1 MALGLVNNV
10 AALNAQSN
18 LTRTNNALTK
28 SLERLSSGLK
38 VNRGADGPA
47 ALVIS
52 EQQRAQIAGLRT
64 AIDNTNKATSLAQTA
79 EGALNEV
86 NALLTKIRSL
96 ALDSANTGVNDA
108 NALAANQA
116 EIKNALATITNI
128 ANTTK
133 FGTKYLLNGDGGV
146 TASIVGLNNSNLG
159 QLRAGIGATEG
170 LYTVRV
176 GGASGGTITS
186 SANAADDA
194 AAAGIVTISGGGLAG
209 SGVSVDVSSISTV
222 AAAVTAIQAALDV
235 KAGAGAFTVTGSNG
249 SPIVI
254 TSNISATAITLAGD
268 TAHAR
273 TLVGLGSG
281 SETGTAGAALSNA
294 NVTNGIA
301 TGGRAASNAV
311 MGGGTLASAGTLTI
325 SGGGLTQNLVV
336 ALAAG
341 DNASDVVEKVQ
352 AALNNAG
359 AIGGGAGRFIVTGSA
374 GNNLVI
380 QSNVL
385 GSSAITIQ
393 ANSAATTA
401 LTGVSNASA
410 DTGASGNA
418 LAVFVTDPNAT
429 VSQANVSTTGF
440 RNVVTSG
447 GSTGL
452 SFNVGVSSGRAT
464 SGINTL
470 NVVDNSLTF
479 QIGANAGETVQLS
492 IAKVTADA
500 LGTGVNGLLTSAT
513 NLNEIDVTTAE
524 GAQDAIRIIDQA
536 ISDVSNIR
544 GDLGAFQANTLE
556 TNANNLRA
564 TLENTVSAE
573 SVIRDTDFAAE
584 IAIFTR
590 NQTLLQA
597 GATVLGN
604 ANQIPQLIASLLR
617 S

>member
-18 LTRTNNALTK
+18 LMRTNNALSK

-38 VNRGADGPA
+38 VNRGSDGPA

-96 ALDSANTGVNDA
+96 ALDSANSGVNDA

-116 EIKNALATITNI
+116 EINNALKTITNI

-159 QLRAGIGATEG
+159 QVRAGIGATEG

-186 SANAADDA
+186 SAAAADDA
-194 AAAGIVTISGGGLAG
+194 AAAGVVTISGGGLAAA
-209 SGVSVDVSSISTV
+209 VSVDVSSISTV
-222 AAAVTAIQAALDV
+222 SAAVTAIQNALDV
-235 KAGAGAFTVTGSNG
+235 KAGAGNFVVTGSAGTN
-249 SPIVI
+249 IVI
-254 TSNISATAITLAGD
+254 TSKISATAITLAGS
-268 TAHAR
+268 TTHAQ
-273 TLVGLGSG
+273 TLVGLGG
-281 SETGTAGAALSNA
+281 ASETGTAGAALSNT
-294 NVTNGIA
+294 NVTNGNA
-301 TGGRAASNAV
+301 TGGRGASNDL
-311 MGGGTLASAGTLTI
+311 MGGGTLSAAGTLTI

-359 AIGGGAGRFIVTGSA
+359 AIGGGVGRFTVTGSA

-393 ANSAATTA
+393 ADSAGTTT
-401 LTGVSNASA
+401 LTGVSNSSA

-429 VSQANVSTTGF
+429 VSLANVSTTGF
-440 RNVVTSG
+440 RNQVTSG

-452 SFNVGVSSGRAT
+452 SFNVGVSNGKAT
-464 SGINTL
+464 SGSNTL

-492 IAKVTADA
+492 IAKATADS

-513 NLNEIDVTTAE
+513 NLSEIDVTTAA

-584 IAIFTR
+584 IANFTK

>member
-18 LTRTNNALTK
+18 LMRTNNALSK

-38 VNRGADGPA
+38 INRGSDGPA

-96 ALDSANTGVNDA
+96 ALDSANSGVNDA

-116 EIKNALATITNI
+116 EINNALKTITNI

-159 QLRAGIGATEG
+159 QVRAGIGATEG

-186 SANAADDA
+186 SAAAADDA
-194 AAAGIVTISGGGLAG
+194 AAAGVVTISGGGLAAA
-209 SGVSVDVSSISTV
+209 VSVDVSSISTV
-222 AAAVTAIQAALDV
+222 SAAVTAIQNALDV
-235 KAGAGAFTVTGSNG
+235 KAGAGNFVVTGSAGTN
-249 SPIVI
+249 IVI
-254 TSNISATAITLAGD
+254 TSKISATAITLAGS
-268 TAHAR
+268 TTHAE
-273 TLVGLGSG
+273 TLVGVSG
-281 SETGTAGAALSNA
+281 TETGTAGAALSNS
-294 NVTNGIA
+294 NVTNGNA
-301 TGGRAASNAV
+301 TGGRAASNVV
-311 MGGGTLASAGTLTI
+311 MGGGTLSAAGTLTI

-359 AIGGGAGRFIVTGSA
+359 AIGGGVGRFTVTGSA

-393 ANSAATTA
+393 ADSAGTTT
-401 LTGVSNASA
+401 LTGVSNSSA

-429 VSQANVSTTGF
+429 VSQANVSTTGL
-440 RNVVTSG
+440 RNEVTSG

-452 SFNVGVSSGRAT
+452 SFNVGVSNGKAT
-464 SGINTL
+464 SGSNTL

-492 IAKVTADA
+492 IAKATADS

-513 NLNEIDVTTAE
+513 NLSEIDVTTAD

-584 IAIFTR
+584 IANFTK

>member
-18 LTRTNNALTK
+18 LMRTNNALSK

-38 VNRGADGPA
+38 INRGSDGPA

-96 ALDSANTGVNDA
+96 ALDSANSGVNDA

-116 EIKNALATITNI
+116 EINNALKTITNI

-159 QLRAGIGATEG
+159 QVRAGIGATEG

-186 SANAADDA
+186 SAAAADDA
-194 AAAGIVTISGGGLAG
+194 AAAGVVTISGGGLAAA
-209 SGVSVDVSSISTV
+209 VSVDVSSISTV
-222 AAAVTAIQAALDV
+222 SAAVTAIQNALDV
-235 KAGAGAFTVTGSNG
+235 KAGAGNFVVTGSAGTN
-249 SPIVI
+249 IVI
-254 TSNISATAITLAGD
+254 TSKISATAITLAGS
-268 TAHAR
+268 TTHAE
-273 TLVGLGSG
+273 TLVGVSG
-281 SETGTAGAALSNA
+281 TETGTAGAALSNT
-294 NVTNGIA
+294 NVTNGNA
-301 TGGRAASNAV
+301 TGGRAASNVV
-311 MGGGTLASAGTLTI
+311 MGGGTLSAAGTLTI

-359 AIGGGAGRFIVTGSA
+359 AIGGGVGRFTVTGSA

-393 ANSAATTA
+393 ADSAGTTT
-401 LTGVSNASA
+401 LTGVSNSSA

-429 VSQANVSTTGF
+429 VSQANVSTTGL
-440 RNVVTSG
+440 RNEVTSG

-452 SFNVGVSSGRAT
+452 SFNVGVSNGKAT
-464 SGINTL
+464 SGSNTL

-492 IAKVTADA
+492 IAKATADS

-513 NLNEIDVTTAE
+513 NLSEIDVTTAD

-584 IAIFTR
+584 IANFTK

>member
-18 LTRTNNALTK
+18 LMRTNNALSK

-38 VNRGADGPA
+38 INRGSDGPA

-96 ALDSANTGVNDA
+96 ALDSANSGVNDA

-116 EIKNALATITNI
+116 EINNALKTITNI

-159 QLRAGIGATEG
+159 QVRAGIGATEG

-186 SANAADDA
+186 SAAAADDA
-194 AAAGIVTISGGGLAG
+194 AAAGVVTISGGGLAAA
-209 SGVSVDVSSISTV
+209 VSVDVSSISTV
-222 AAAVTAIQAALDV
+222 SAAVTAIQNALDV
-235 KAGAGAFTVTGSNG
+235 KAGAGNFVVTGSAGTN
-249 SPIVI
+249 IVI
-254 TSNISATAITLAGD
+254 TSKISATAITLAGS
-268 TAHAR
+268 TTHAE
-273 TLVGLGSG
+273 TLVGVSG
-281 SETGTAGAALSNA
+281 TETGTAGAALSNT
-294 NVTNGIA
+294 NVTNGNA
-301 TGGRAASNAV
+301 TGGRGASNDL
-311 MGGGTLASAGTLTI
+311 MGGGTLSAAGTLTI

-359 AIGGGAGRFIVTGSA
+359 AIGGGVGRFTVTGSA

-393 ANSAATTA
+393 ADSAGTTT
-401 LTGVSNASA
+401 LTGVSNSSA

-429 VSQANVSTTGF
+429 VSQANVSTTGL
-440 RNVVTSG
+440 RNEVTSG

-452 SFNVGVSSGRAT
+452 SFNVGVSNGKAT
-464 SGINTL
+464 SGSNTL

-492 IAKVTADA
+492 IAKATADS

-513 NLNEIDVTTAE
+513 NLSEIDVTTAD

-584 IAIFTR
+584 IANFTK

>member
-10 AALNAQSN
+10 AALNAQNN
-18 LTRTNNALTK
+18 LTRTNNALSK

-38 VNRGADGPA
+38 INKGADGPA

-86 NALLTKIRSL
+86 NALLTKIRGL

-116 EIKNALATITNI
+116 EIDNALATITNI

-133 FGTKYLLNGDGGV
+133 FGTKYLLNGDAGV
-146 TASIVGLNNSNLG
+146 TATISGLNNSNLG

-170 LYTVRV
+170 LYTVKV

-186 SANAADDA
+186 ANTAADNA
-194 AAAGIVTISGGGLAG
+194 AAAGVVTISGGGLAG
-209 SGVSVDVSSISTV
+209 SGVSVDVSAIGTV
-222 AAAVTAIQAALDV
+222 AATVTAIQAALDA
-235 KAGAGAFTVTGSNG
+235 KAGAGNFTVTGSAGTN
-249 SPIVI
+249 IVI
-254 TSNISATAITLAGD
+254 TSKISTTAVTLAGD

-273 TLVGLGSG
+273 TLVGLAGASQ
-281 SETGTAGAALSNA
+281 TGTAGAALSNS
-294 NVTNGIA
+294 NVTNGNA
-301 TGGRAASNAV
+301 TGGRAAGNAV
-311 MGGGTLASAGTLTI
+311 MGAGTLASAGTLTI

-341 DNASDVVEKVQ
+341 DNASNVVEKVQ
-352 AALNNAG
+352 AALDNAE
-359 AIGGGAGRFIVTGSA
+359 AIGGGDGKFIVSGTA
-374 GNNLVI
+374 GNQLII
-380 QSNVL
+380 QSNIL
-385 GSSAITIQ
+385 GSAAITIQ
-393 ANSAATTA
+393 ADSAATTT
-401 LTGVSNASA
+401 LTGVSNSSA
-410 DTGASGNA
+410 DTGASGNT
-418 LAVFVTDPNAT
+418 LAVFVTDPNSV
-429 VSQANVSTTGF
+429 VSTANISTTGL
-440 RNVVTSG
+440 RNEVTFG

-452 SFNVGVSSGRAT
+452 SFNVGVSNGKAT
-464 SGINTL
+464 SGTNTVEV
-470 NVVDNSLTF
+470 NDNSLTF

-492 IAKVTADA
+492 IDQVTAEA

-513 NLNEIDVTTAE
+513 NLSEIDVTTAD

-536 ISDVSNIR
+536 INDVSNIR
-544 GDLGAFQANTLE
+544 GTLGAFQANTLE

-564 TLENTVSAE
+564 TLENTISAE

-584 IAIFTR
+584 IANFTK

-604 ANQIPQLIASLLR
+604 ANQIPVLIAGLLR
-617 S
+617 G